1 MKKKPNTYL
10 NEKKPNTCLNKNS
23 TLQDRRIKNM
33 G

>member
-23 TLQDRRIKNM
+23 TLQHRRIKNM